1 MISLRS
7 FLFAMILLFPFCLY
21 AQNGKRD
28 SVTTERNKLIST
40 MTDGVIELTD
50 DVATVVRHTGRK
62 IRKEVKDFNA
72 IDTLYITPNLY
83 NLAFMLEHS
92 TWYEHYQLG
101 NNAGTESQ
109 YLNFSPSLG
118 TKLGVYFGWRWI
130 FLGYTFDVEDL
141 FGGNKNK
148 TKKKEMSLNIYSS
161 KFGID
166 LYYRKTGNDFKL
178 RSIDGFHQDFKEL
191 QNIQFDGLK
200 STING
205 VNAYWIFNHKKFSY
219 PAAYSQSTNQRRSAG
234 SFMAGFSYSQHKI
247 SFDCEKLP
255 APILQQLSPSLRFNH
270 IKYSDYSLG
279 FGYGYNWVFAKNWVS
294 NLSLL
299 PGIGYKKSRIDD
311 NDFKDESWI
320 KDINFDF
327 ITRAAI
333 VYNDAKYFVGASV
346 VLHTYDYRKP
356 NLSVTNSFGTL
367 RIYAGFNF
375 WPKK

>member
-1 MISLRS
+1 MVPLRS

-28 SVTTERNKLIST
+28 SIIMERSKLIST

-109 YLNFSPSLG
+109 YLNFSPNLG

-141 FGGNKNK
+141 FGGKKNK
-148 TKKKEMSLNIYSS
+148 SNKKEMSLNIYSS

-178 RSIDGFHQDFKEL
+178 RSIEGFQCD
-191 QNIQFDGLK
+191 
-200 STING
+200 
-205 VNAYWIFNHKKFSY
+205 
-219 PAAYSQSTNQRRSAG
+219 
-234 SFMAGFSYSQHKI
+234 
-247 SFDCEKLP
+247 
-255 APILQQLSPSLRFNH
+255 
-270 IKYSDYSLG
+270 
-279 FGYGYNWVFAKNWVS
+279 
-294 NLSLL
+294 
-299 PGIGYKKSRIDD
+299 
-311 NDFKDESWI
+311 
-320 KDINFDF
+320 
-327 ITRAAI
+327 
-333 VYNDAKYFVGASV
+333 
-346 VLHTYDYRKP
+346 
-356 NLSVTNSFGTL
+356 
-367 RIYAGFNF
+367 
-375 WPKK
+375 